1 MAVIGSLSVKLGLVT
16 VEWDKATAD
25 AKQKALSLKTS
36 MDALGGGVKELNGLW
51 KQMGGSLA
59 VGSVGMAALIAQT
72 TTFADR
78 IQDLADGMSIST
90 GFALQFSDALQKAGA
105 SGEAATKII
114 GKLYEN
120 IEKAKEGNQESVD
133 QFRKLGITFSEIKE
147 LKPEDAIRRVVSEL
161 SKIEDATKRVAEM
174 RKVLGKGG
182 LGLDITEVDALIKGG
197 IGNWEKYGEN
207 IKKVSK
213 VKDQLTASLNNLM
226 ISFSQFIG
234 PLAHDGTVSVE
245 KFTGALAG
253 LATYFVASRVITY
266 TAALT
271 QFVVA
276 LRAAT
281 AAGAAF
287 NLMAN
292 ASPLLLALKLAAAG
306 TAFLIYQKESGQAIT
321 NVSQQQY
328 DSAGNVVS
336 TEGDNSL
343 LPSTGGSASSSAPSA
358 SSAAS
363 SKPDE
368 QTQQERAASIALQTE
383 RIKTLN
389 TEALNSIPLW
399 DSFSRSIV
407 AVGVESNNALEQLNT
422 KRAELQVKY
431 KDSPTLLGLELGK
444 LKEQEKQIISNTR
457 HKIAELQ
464 YQREITQNEE
474 ERVRLEGYQ
483 NGMAKMS
490 EEEAKRRL
498 DQAKILLSVKEREI
512 ETEAELN
519 RIRLEG
525 DATLTGFAKTM
536 QMESLETQKS
546 LDKLRLQ
553 LQALPEF
560 IDMPEEMLSKEAKAN
575 NDRISAI
582 KAQIKFEEQRHDLKM
597 ANLRNERSLEFGLNN
612 AITSYVENAT
622 NMAKIGADSFNSLT
636 SNMNSALDNFVK
648 TGKLSFKDLAKSI
661 IQDLIAIQLKAQAG
675 GLLGMLGKSLGFGGS
690 TGINTS
696 GADLGMFYADGG
708 DPPVGKVSVV
718 GERGPELFVPKT
730 AGTIIPNHALGG
742 VGSTTNVTN
751 NYINA
756 IDTKSFE
763 ERLLG
768 SSTAIWAANKYGEKN
783 LATNYGRT

>member
-25 AKQKALSLKTS
+25 AKQKAVALKTS
-36 MDALGGGVKELNGLW
+36 LDALGGGVKELNGLW
-51 KQMGGSLA
+51 KQLGGSLA

-72 TTFADR
+72 VSFADR
-78 IQDLADGMSIST
+78 IQDLAEGMGIST
-90 GFALQFSDALQKAGA
+90 GFALQFSDALQKAGVSGDAA
-105 SGEAATKII
+105 SKII

-147 LKPEDAIRRVVSEL
+147 LKPEDAIRRVVNEL
-161 SKIEDATKRVAEM
+161 SKIEDATKRVTEM

-182 LGLDITEVDALIKGG
+182 LGLDIKEVDALIQGG
-197 IGNWEKYGEN
+197 LGNWEKYGEN
-207 IKKVSK
+207 LKKVSK
-213 VKDQLTASLNNLM
+213 VQDQLTASMNNLL

-234 PLAHDGTVSVE
+234 PLAHEGTVSVE

-253 LATYFVASRVITY
+253 LATYFVATRVITY
-266 TAALT
+266 AAALT

-281 AAGAAF
+281 VAGAAF

-292 ASPLLLALKLAAAG
+292 GSPLMLALKLAAAG
-306 TAFLIYQKESGQAIT
+306 TAFLIYQKESGQAIKS
-321 NVSQQQY
+321 VSEQQY
-328 DSAGNVVS
+328 DAAGNVVS
-336 TEGDNSL
+336 T
-343 LPSTGGSASSSAPSA
+343 SSELDYSGN

-363 SKPDE
+363 SSAASSSADSASVKKDDT
-368 QTQQERAASIALQTE
+368 TQQERAASIALQTE
-383 RIKTLN
+383 RIRTLN

-407 AVGVESNNALEQLNT
+407 SVGVESRNALEQLNT

-464 YQREITQNEE
+464 YQREIIKNEE
-474 ERVRLEGYQ
+474 ERLRLEGYQ

-498 DQAKILLSVKEREI
+498 DQAKNLLSVKEREI
-512 ETEAELN
+512 EIEAELN
-519 RIRLEG
+519 KIRLDG
-525 DATLTGFAKTM
+525 TATLTGFAKTM
-536 QMESLETQKS
+536 AMESLETQKS

-553 LQALPEF
+553 LDSLPEY

-575 NDRISAI
+575 NDRIDAI
-582 KAQIKFEEQRHDLKM
+582 KSQMKFEEKRHDLRV
-597 ANLRNERSLEFGLNN
+597 ANLQNERTFEFGLNN
-612 AITSYVENAT
+612 AISSYVDNAT
-622 NMAKIGADSFNSLT
+622 NMAKVGADSFNSLT
-636 SNMNSALDNFVK
+636 SNMNSALDNFVR
-648 TGKLSFKDLAKSI
+648 TGKLNFKDLARSI
-661 IQDLIAIQLKAQAG
+661 IQDLIAIQLRAASMGFFKTLFSGGNFMNDAG
-675 GLLGMLGKSLGFGGS
+675 GMEVAGSLGF
-690 TGINTS
+690 
-696 GADLGMFYADGG
+696 ADGG

-730 AGTIIPNHALGG
+730 AGTIIPNHALSNMGG
-742 VGSTTNVTN
+742 TTNVTN

-763 ERLLG
+763 DRLLG
-768 SSTAIWAANKYGEKN
+768 SSNAIWAANKYGEKN